1 MEEFLCLNLAPAA
14 HSLGWVLTRVGA
26 LLQGLGHE
34 RAGDVLQP
42 RTVLQPHRLQPVE
55 RNPGRVEHCPLA
67 A

>member
-1 MEEFLCLNLAPAA
+1 MEVLLWLSLTPAA
-14 HSLGWVLTRVGA
+14 SGLRTALTRVGA

-34 RAGDVLQP
+34 RAGNVLQP
-42 RTVLQPHRLQPVE
+42 STVLQPHRLQPAE